1 MRYDGLPEG
10 LVFSWPVRRLREDQ
24 RRTGRGSFMSRGLS
38 RGEGSWQLL
47 QGLVGAEGALSLELD
62 GDGMTWAVG
71 MGPCE
76 RRGWKDNV
84 PLELEWSGDREKERL
99 NVDIF
104 RLICSV
110 NVVS

>member
-1 MRYDGLPEG
+1 MVD
-10 LVFSWPVRRLREDQ
+10 FSWPVRRVREDQ

-47 QGLVGAEGALSLELD
+47 QGLEGVEGTLSLELD

-71 MGPCE
+71 MGPGE

-84 PLELEWSGDREKERL
+84 PLELEWSGDRQKERL
-99 NVDIF
+99 NLDILGLTNNVDTPAIV
-104 RLICSV
+104 RRY
-110 NVVS
+110 

>member
-1 MRYDGLPEG
+1 
-10 LVFSWPVRRLREDQ
+10 
-24 RRTGRGSFMSRGLS
+24 MSRGLS

>member
-1 MRYDGLPEG
+1 
-10 LVFSWPVRRLREDQ
+10 
-24 RRTGRGSFMSRGLS
+24 MSRGLS

-47 QGLVGAEGALSLELD
+47 QGLVGAEGTPSLELD

-84 PLELEWSGDREKERL
+84 PLELEWSGDRQKGTL
-99 NVDIF
+99 HLDILG
-104 RLICSV
+104 LINNINSPATASIRCY
-110 NVVS
+110 